1 MKKSWKCRREGGHSV
16 GKARGDIERDW
27 TGEWKQ
33 NSRKVYNSLWP
44 RATGISGAEG
54 QLCKHCGGSQEPK
67 GAAGTIVSND
77 LQAWVLKKGS
87 LLVICFYNTPATNG
101 AEWATAPTHPRL
113 CSSVKGA
120 ELQGFPQKA
129 TLAVRK
135 LWGGQGNEAQIA
147 GSFQWVPFGIS
158 FVLWFI
164 TTSTRLKVEL
174 SPKLKLSPDG
184 SQLTDK
190 LGGNHAYC
198 CAYHPLV
205 QNHLTSVSTISSL
218 FLLLL

>member
-1 MKKSWKCRREGGHSV
+1 MKKCWKCRREGGHGV
-16 GKARGDIERDW
+16 GKGR
-27 TGEWKQ
+27 EWKQ
-33 NSRKVYNSLWP
+33 NSRKVYSSLWP
-44 RATGISGAEG
+44 HATRISGAEG
-54 QLCKHCGGSQEPK
+54 QLCKHCGGSQEPE

-77 LQAWVLKKGS
+77 LQAWVLKRDS
-87 LLVICFYNTPATNG
+87 LLVICSYSTPATYG

-113 CSSVKGA
+113 WSSVKGA
-120 ELQGFPQKA
+120 ELHDFSQKA

-135 LWGGQGNEAQIA
+135 LWGGQGNKAQIA

-190 LGGNHAYC
+190 LGGNHAYGS
-198 CAYHPLV
+198 AYHPLV